1 MKRILVTG
9 ATGNIG
15 KGLNEIYFRLWLK
28 AKNDQIKPIASTI
41 SWLPSYR
48 LREVDLMLPQMFTG
62 HNSSWLRKFT
72 PIYPAY
78 F

>member
-15 KGLNEIYFRLWLK
+15 TGLNEIYFRLWLK
-28 AKNDQIKPIASTI
+28 AENDQIKLIDFTI

-48 LREVDLMLPQMFTG
+48 LREVNLRLPQMFTG
-62 HNSSWLRKFT
+62 HNLSWLRKFA
-72 PIYPAY
+72 PI
-78 F
+78 